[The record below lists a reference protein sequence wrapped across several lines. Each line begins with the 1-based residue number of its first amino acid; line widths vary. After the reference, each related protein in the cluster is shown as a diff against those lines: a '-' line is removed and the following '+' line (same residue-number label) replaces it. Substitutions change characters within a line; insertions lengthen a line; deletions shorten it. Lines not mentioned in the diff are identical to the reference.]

1 MQRLIPSKA
10 ESPHWKPAPDLAVYA
25 ALVLA
30 SFAGWFAFVR
40 TGAPPLPESVSPD
53 AMAILRSGYAQVLIA
68 LAAVLLAL
76 RLGTDRLRAI
86 VIPMS
91 LVFCASWIVESI
103 GVANGVPFGSYS
115 YSPAIGQFLPG
126 GTPWTIPLS
135 WLTATLAFH
144 LVVCTMRP
152 GAGFRLGRVLATSFL
167 LLAWDLSL
175 DPAMSTINGFWN
187 WSTNGAWY
195 GVPVSNLIGWYLS
208 GLLFAAILEAFR
220 TERIARRADLR
231 WLAGFLA
238 LLAATPVAMVAT
250 EGMLPAAIASVV
262 VAAITLLV
270 VGGHGTRTAA
280 SDLPSDSSQNLA
292 FLAKNSK
299 SFRFASTFLS
309 DELQRI
315 VAGVYGWCRV
325 SDDLV
330 DEARGATPDEIR
342 VRLEAWEDLAKMA
355 YRGRPCGIPLID
367 EVFGTMAARKVPF
380 EYAHDL
386 LEGLRMDIEPR
397 RYRTAGDL
405 RTYSYRV
412 ASVIG
417 VWLTRTTGVKDPWV
431 LERAEALGHAM
442 QLTNILRDVG
452 DDLRMGRVYI
462 PLQDL
467 EEAGLSESDLAAYET
482 GARPVDAAWKAL
494 VERLTD
500 RADEDYRFAYEGMP
514 HLPLSL
520 RLAVAVAASV
530 YQGIHASIRA
540 NGYDNFRK
548 RAVVGAPRKIVL
560 AIAGLLQLVR
570 IHGSRTVLQP
580 ALAQG
585 K

>member
-1 MQRLIPSKA
+1 MASTRVNH
-10 ESPHWKPAPDLAVYA
+10 SPGRPALDLVAYA
-25 ALVLA
+25 TLALA

-40 TGAPPLPESVSPD
+40 EGAPQLPESISPD
-53 AMAILRSGYAQVLIA
+53 TLAFLRSGFAQFQIA
-68 LAAVLLAL
+68 LAALLLAM
-76 RLGTDRLRAI
+76 RLGPNRLRSIAT
-86 VIPMS
+86 PMF
-91 LVFCASWIVESI
+91 LVFSASWLVETI
-103 GVANGVPFGSYS
+103 GVASGIPFGSYS
-115 YSPAIGQFLPG
+115 YSSAIGQFLPG

-135 WLTATLAFH
+135 WLTATLGFH
-144 LVVCTMRP
+144 LVVTILRP
-152 GAGFRLGRVLATSFL
+152 GAGFRPGRILATSFL

-175 DPAMSTINGFWN
+175 DPAMSTINGFWT
-187 WSTNGAWY
+187 WAHDGAWY
-195 GVPVSNLIGWYLS
+195 GVPVSNLVGWYLS
-208 GLLFAAILEAFR
+208 GLAFAAILEAFR
-220 TERIARRADLR
+220 VERIARGTDLK
-231 WLAGFLA
+231 WLGGFLA
-238 LLAATPVAMVAT
+238 LQAATPLAMVAT
-250 EGMLPAAIASVV
+250 EGMLPAALASLV
-262 VAAITLLV
+262 VAAITLLAI
-270 VGGHGTRTAA
+270 GIRKTRTAV
-280 SDLPSDSSQNLA
+280 SELPSDSSQNLA
-292 FLAKNSK
+292 FLAKNSR
-299 SFRFASTFLS
+299 SFRFASAFLS

-330 DEARGATPDEIR
+330 DEARDATPQEIR
-342 VRLEAWEDLAKMA
+342 VRLEAWEDLSKMA

-367 EVFGTMAARKVPF
+367 EVFSTMAERKVPF
-380 EYAHDL
+380 DYAHDL

-397 RYRTAGDL
+397 RYRTGADL

-417 VWLTRTTGVKDPWV
+417 VWLTRTTGIKDPWV

-462 PLQDL
+462 PQQDL
-467 EEAGLSESDLAAYET
+467 LEAGLTEDDLIAYEN
-482 GARPVDAAWKAL
+482 GQRPLDATWKTL
-494 VERLTD
+494 VERLMD

-514 HLPLSL
+514 HLPVSL

-530 YQGIHASIRA
+530 YRGIHDCIRA

-548 RAVVGAPRKIVL
+548 RAVVGTPRKIVL
-560 AIAGLLQLVR
+560 AAGGLTLLARAHATRPSLE
-570 IHGSRTVLQP
+570 P

>member
-1 MQRLIPSKA
+1 MSPIRVSLPSR
-10 ESPHWKPAPDLAVYA
+10 KPALDLVAYA
-25 ALVLA
+25 ALTVA

-53 AMAILRSGYAQVLIA
+53 ALAILRSGFAQVTIA
-68 LAAVLLAL
+68 LAAVLLAR
-76 RLGTDRLRAI
+76 RLGMDRLRAI
-86 VIPMS
+86 AIPMA
-91 LVFCASWIVESI
+91 LVFCASWLVETI
-103 GVANGVPFGSYS
+103 GVASGVPFGSYS
-115 YSPAIGQFLPG
+115 YSSAIGQFLPG

-144 LVVCTMRP
+144 LVACTLRP

-175 DPAMSTINGFWN
+175 DPAMSTINGFWT
-187 WSTNGAWY
+187 WARDGAWY
-195 GVPVSNLIGWYLS
+195 GVPVSNLVGWYLS
-208 GLLFAAILEAFR
+208 GLVFAAILEAFR
-220 TERIARRADLR
+220 TERIARSSDLR

-238 LLAATPVAMVAT
+238 LQAATPVAMVAT
-250 EGMLPAAIASVV
+250 EGMLSAAIASVV
-262 VAAITLLV
+262 VASITLYSI
-270 VGGHGTRTAA
+270 GGRLKRADG

-299 SFRFASTFLS
+299 SFRFASAFLS

-330 DEARGATPDEIR
+330 DEARDATPEEIR

-355 YRGRPCGIPLID
+355 YRGRPCGIPLVD

-380 EYAHDL
+380 DYAHDL

-462 PLQDL
+462 PEQDL
-467 EEAGLSESDLAAYET
+467 EEAGLAEADLVAYASGT
-482 GARPVDAAWKAL
+482 RPVDAAWKAL
-494 VERLTD
+494 VERLMD

-514 HLPLSL
+514 QLPLSL
-520 RLAVAVAASV
+520 RLAVAVAGSV
-530 YQGIHASIRA
+530 YRGIHASIRA

-548 RAVVGAPRKIVL
+548 RAVVGTPRKAVL
-560 AIAGLLQLVR
+560 AAAGLLLLLRAHAVR
-570 IHGSRTVLQP
+570 P
-580 ALAQG
+580 ALEPALVQG

>member
-1 MQRLIPSKA
+1 MSSIRESLPSR
-10 ESPHWKPAPDLAVYA
+10 KPALDLIAYA
-25 ALVLA
+25 ALSLA
-30 SFAGWFAFVR
+30 SFAGWFAFLR
-40 TGAPPLPESVSPD
+40 AGASPLPESVSPD
-53 AMAILRSGYAQVLIA
+53 TLAILRSGFAQLQIA
-68 LAAVLLAL
+68 LAAVLLAR
-76 RLGTDRLRAI
+76 RLGAHRLRAI
-86 VIPMS
+86 AIPML
-91 LVFCASWIVESI
+91 LVFGASWLVETI
-103 GVANGVPFGSYS
+103 GVASGVPFGSYS
-115 YSPAIGQFLPG
+115 YSSTIGRFLPG

-135 WLTATLAFH
+135 WLTATLGFH
-144 LVVCTMRP
+144 LVVSILRP
-152 GAGFRLGRVLATSFL
+152 GAGFRPGRVLATSFL

-175 DPAMSTINGFWN
+175 DPAMSTINGFWT
-187 WSTNGAWY
+187 WAREGAWY
-195 GVPVSNLIGWYLS
+195 GVPVSNLVGWYLS
-208 GLLFAAILEAFR
+208 GLVFAGILESFR
-220 TERIARRADLR
+220 IQQIAQSPDLR

-238 LLAATPVAMVAT
+238 LQAATPLAMVAT

-262 VAAITLLV
+262 VASITLYSI
-270 VGGHGTRTAA
+270 GGRAKRA
-280 SDLPSDSSQNLA
+280 DSSDLPTDSSQNLA
-292 FLAKNSK
+292 FLAKNSR
-299 SFRFASTFLS
+299 SFRFASAFLS

-330 DEARGATPDEIR
+330 DEARNATPEEIR

-367 EVFGTMAARKVPF
+367 EVFSTMAARKVPF

-397 RYRTAGDL
+397 RYRTVGDM

-452 DDLRMGRVYI
+452 EDLRMGRVYI
-462 PLQDL
+462 PQQDL
-467 EEAGLSESDLAAYET
+467 LEAGLTEDDLIAYEN
-482 GARPVDAAWKAL
+482 GQRPLDATWKAL
-494 VERLTD
+494 VERLMD

-514 HLPLSL
+514 HLPVSL

-530 YQGIHASIRA
+530 YRGIHDSIRA

-548 RAVVGAPRKIVL
+548 RAVAGTPRKVL
-560 AIAGLLQLVR
+560 LAAGGLTLLVR
-570 IHGSRTVLQP
+570 AHATRPSLET